1 MWDWEVRNE
10 KNSIGVSES
19 KILRDATIH
28 FKALGMWENKEPR
41 REGQYRGIL
50 WHKKAVF
57 RVEGLLTYIY
67 MNNNRNL
74 SSNIIF

>member
-1 MWDWEVRNE
+1 MWNCEAPSK

-19 KILRDATIH
+19 KILIDATIP
-28 FKALGMWENKEPR
+28 FQSLGIWQNEEPKW
-41 REGQYRGIL
+41 EGQYRGIL
-50 WHKKAVF
+50 WHKKAVL